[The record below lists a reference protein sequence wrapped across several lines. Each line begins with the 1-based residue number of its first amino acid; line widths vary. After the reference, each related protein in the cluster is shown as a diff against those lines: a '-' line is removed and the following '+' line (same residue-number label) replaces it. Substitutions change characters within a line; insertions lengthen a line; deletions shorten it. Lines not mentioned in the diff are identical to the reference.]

1 MTTVLL
7 ALLETA
13 QEAHG
18 PITPFQ
24 VEFGLFFWT
33 WVVFIALFF
42 LLKKFAWPAILK
54 TTEERERT
62 IQRQLDEAQRL
73 HTGAKAALEQQQK
86 LLGESRSQAQGM
98 IAEARTAAERERA
111 VAVEKTRQEQDQLL
125 ARARREIAAER
136 ERAITDLRREA
147 VDLSLAAA
155 AKLVG
160 QRLDTKADRELVE
173 QFIGSM
179 ERGK

>member
-1 MTTVLL
+1 MTIGLL

-18 PITPFQ
+18 PVSPFE
-24 VEFGLFFWT
+24 VESGLFIWT
-33 WVVFIALFF
+33 WVVFIALFL
-42 LLKKFAWPAILK
+42 LLKRFAWPAILK

-73 HTGAKAALEQQQK
+73 HAEAKKALEEQQK
-86 LLGESRSQAQGM
+86 LLGESRGQAQAM
-98 IAEARTAAERERA
+98 IAEARTAAEKERA

-136 ERAITDLRREA
+136 ERAILDLRREA

-160 QRLDTKADRELVE
+160 QRLDSKSDRELVE